1 VVDLTAVDP
10 AVRRAVEA
18 ARGALLESPD
28 SAAAWG
34 KLGMVLRTH
43 GLPVAA
49 SNACFAQAER
59 LDPRQPRWPYL
70 QASAL
75 WSTEPD
81 AALPKLQRAVDL
93 CDCVPDAPRLQL
105 GEMLLERGRLE
116 EAAQQ
121 FQRVLRHDPENV
133 RAGLGLGRIAFERGE
148 LTQSISYLDHAR
160 AVVHTGKAAHIL
172 LAQAYERLGDKPKAE
187 QELRQANELPNDTAW
202 PDPFLDELLQ
212 YRVGRQALLAR
223 ADHLI
228 HQGQYA
234 KSLQVLKRTVQ
245 EYPDAPWAWVM
256 MGRAYQGLKDLP
268 ASERA
273 LQKATELG
281 PDLPEAHFYL
291 GVAFFLQKNY
301 AAATTRFRK
310 ATDLKPDFALAHFNL
325 GHSLK
330 EQGDETAAMSEFRT
344 AINCQPNYAPAHVNL
359 AEILIKKG
367 QRDEALVHLRHA
379 VELDPSNKKA
389 KELLKQI
396 REEGGG
402 PAGP

>member
-1 VVDLTAVDP
+1 
-10 AVRRAVEA
+10 
-18 ARGALLESPD
+18 
-28 SAAAWG
+28 
-34 KLGMVLRTH
+34 MVLRTH

-75 WSTEPD
+75 WSTDPD

-105 GEMLLERGRLE
+105 GEMLLDRGRLE

-121 FQRVLRHDPENV
+121 FQRVLRHDPDNA
-133 RAGLGLGRIAFERGE
+133 RAGLGLSRVAFERGE
-148 LTQSISYLDHAR
+148 LAQSIPYLDHAR
-160 AVVHTGKAAHIL
+160 ADVHTRKAAHIL
-172 LAQAYERLGDKPKAE
+172 LAQTYERLGDKSKAE

-202 PDPFLDELLQ
+202 PDPFLDELLR
-212 YRVGRQALLAR
+212 YRVGRQVLLAR

-245 EYPDAPWAWVM
+245 DYPDAAWAWVM

-396 REEGGG
+396 REEAGG